1 MDTKELKRVLVSTS
15 TAVNL
20 LEKENKI
27 INVIQETKKPEYI
40 AMSGQSDRFKKKWAR
55 EQARKVY
62 RDSK

>member
-1 MDTKELKRVLVSTS
+1 MSYD
-15 TAVNL
+15 
-20 LEKENKI
+20 
-27 INVIQETKKPEYI
+27 VIVTEETNKPEYI

>member
-1 MDTKELKRVLVSTS
+1 MSQGTIIRSDLKET
-15 TAVNL
+15 
-20 LEKENKI
+20 NKL
-27 INVIQETKKPEYI
+27 EYI